1 MIEIQCNNEQG
12 RFQDHSE
19 VFCLEEEMNNDMI
32 DRDRRTLREKREIIG
47 RERCICLRHI
57 L

>member
-1 MIEIQCNNEQG
+1 MIESQCNNEQE

>member
-32 DRDRRTLREKREIIG
+32 DRDQKTLRKKG
-47 RERCICLRHI
+47 KL
-57 L
+57 